1 MQPDRIKQEGYPV
14 EEHHEVT
21 TDDGYILTLYRIPF
35 GNKSANTEK
44 LRPPVLLCH
53 ALLESSNSFIAL
65 GPDNALGKC
74 QHKVN
79 TPLHYCL

>member
-14 EEHHEVT
+14 EEHEVT

-35 GNKSANTEK
+35 GNRSAKTEK

-65 GPDNALGKC
+65 GPDNALGE
-74 QHKVN
+74 
-79 TPLHYCL
+79 